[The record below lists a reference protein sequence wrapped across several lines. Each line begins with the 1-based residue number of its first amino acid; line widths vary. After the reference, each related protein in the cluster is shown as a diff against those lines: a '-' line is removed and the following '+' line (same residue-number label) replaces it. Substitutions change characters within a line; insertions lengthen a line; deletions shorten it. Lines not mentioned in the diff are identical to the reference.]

1 MADRNEML
9 AKAKERNWFYR
20 FPLPDGTVTKTHLSD
35 AVEKIHTARRDALV
49 NIIKSR
55 VPNARAETALDLASH
70 EGYFSV
76 ELAKHFKTVQGLEY
90 RQESIDGARL
100 ICDLLNVENVSFE
113 QTDLR
118 YRRFDPKDAA
128 DFVLLFG
135 LMYHLEDPI
144 HVLRLA
150 CKLARKHIFIE
161 TQVFPFDFKGRIEQ
175 GGYQWQRDVE
185 GVFSLTVDSPQ
196 LASGGATT
204 FCLTPSLGALTF
216 LLKKFGFGEID
227 VLKHEKDDYEQFV
240 RGHRVLIYAV
250 RS

>member
-1 MADRNEML
+1 MSDKSELL
-9 AKAKERNWFYR
+9 AKAKARNWFYR
-20 FPLPDGTVTKTHLSD
+20 FPLPDGSTTKTHLTD
-35 AVEKIHTARRDALV
+35 EIEKIHTARRDALDE
-49 NIIKSR
+49 IIKTR
-55 VPNARAETALDLASH
+55 VANAGDLTALDLASH

-76 ELAKHFKTVQGLEY
+76 ALARHFKNVRGLEY
-90 RQESIDGARL
+90 RQESIDGARM
-100 ICDLLNVENVSFE
+100 ICDLLSVKNVSFE

-118 YRRFDPKDAA
+118 YRRFDQKDAA

-150 CKLARKHIFIE
+150 CELAREHIFIE

-185 GVFSLTVDSPQ
+185 GVFSLTIDSPQ

-204 FCLTPSLGALTF
+204 FCLTPSLAALTF
-216 LLKKFGFGEID
+216 LLKQFGFVKID
-227 VLKHEKDDYEQFV
+227 VLKHDKGDYEQFV
-240 RGHRVLIYAV
+240 RGHRVLIYAA
-250 RS
+250 RA